1 MLIIP
6 IIIVVDVVDAEED
19 NINKKVDN
27 KWQIIMLPFNIRFYY
42 CIEKYTTKAGYI
54 KLYIFAK
61 SIFLHREILQK
72 YYKNIKIILRKD
84 NVLFLIRK
92 CCKIKKIVIVVN
104 TREEYEKWQ

>member
-61 SIFLHREILQK
+61 SIFYIEK
-72 YYKNIKIILRKD
+72 YYRNITKILR
-84 NVLFLIRK
+84 LHYERIM
-92 CCKIKKIVIVVN
+92 CCFDKKML
-104 TREEYEKWQ
+104 

>member
-1 MLIIP
+1 MFS
-6 IIIVVDVVDAEED
+6 V
-19 NINKKVDN
+19 
-27 KWQIIMLPFNIRFYY
+27 FYDY
-42 CIEKYTTKAGYI
+42 ELNRVEFERKS
-54 KLYIFAK
+54 LIFAK